1 MAVTNLVVR
10 SAAHAL
16 LACSALLLGG
26 FAPVQTPPTITSVT
40 PSSGP
45 AAGGTTI
52 TVTGTNLTGATGVLV
67 GGGLA
72 TAVTVVDANTVTAVT
87 PAGTGQQ
94 QIRVTTP
101 AGTAVLLG
109 SVFTYIAAPT
119 ITAPN
124 GVLPSTGPTVG
135 GMPFSVSGTNFTGAT
150 DVKVGGVS
158 ATSIV
163 VVSATTITAISP
175 AGTVG
180 PKAVSVTTPGGTAT
194 TLPANGMTLSNVA
207 VPDWATPLEV
217 VPNTTVVTNASIRTA
232 ITAQQRPWRVRDDQ
246 TGIEF
251 VLIPPGLYA
260 MGCSASD
267 AYPCAANEFPIHTES
282 VLPAW
287 YMSRTEITQAQWTA
301 QMGSN
306 PSTFRSN
313 SAAVTLSSV
322 PNRPVERVSF
332 VAIQDFLTKTGTRLP
347 TEPEWEYAYRALT
360 TNAFHGY
367 PATPNG
373 TNDDAKLIDIAWCS
387 RNSIYQTRPVGQLAP
402 NGFGLFDMS
411 GNVAEWVSDVYEPY
425 LSDSFGGSGPG
436 PIGNAARVVRGGAWN
451 NNSNNC
457 RASRRLAYRPTVRMS
472 NLGFRVVKEP

>member
-1 MAVTNLVVR
+1 MPTAHLLVR
-10 SAAHAL
+10 SSARAL

-26 FAPVQTPPTITSVT
+26 FAPIQAPPTITSVT

-52 TVTGTNLTGATGVLV
+52 TLTGTNLTGATAVLV
-67 GGGLA
+67 GGS
-72 TAVTVVDANTVTAVT
+72 TAFIVTVVSANTVTAVT

-94 QIRVTTP
+94 PIRVTTP
-101 AGTAVLLG
+101 AGTGTLLG

-124 GVLPSTGPTVG
+124 GISPSTGPTVG
-135 GMPFSVSGTNFTGAT
+135 GMPFTVSGTNFSGAT

-163 VVSATTITAISP
+163 VVSATNITAISP

-194 TLPANGMTLSNVA
+194 TSPANGMTLSNVA

-232 ITAQQRPWRVRDDQ
+232 ITSQARPWRVRDNQ

-267 AYPCAANEFPIHTES
+267 VYPCAANEFPVHTES
-282 VLPAW
+282 AEPAW

-301 QMGSN
+301 QMVSN

-313 SAAVTLSSV
+313 SAAVPLSSV

-367 PATPNG
+367 PLTPNG

-436 PIGNAARVVRGGAWN
+436 PIGSAARVVRGGAWN